1 MAVAEMGYRAKRFH
15 QIMDRAEA
23 AYRTLLG
30 IPDGYEVHFMNGG
43 ATLQA
48 RPLTRAVPP
57 GGARGPSRG
66 WSTRAR
72 TARLPFDPSRP
83 NQSICSPNYSSPR
96 SQ

>member
-1 MAVAEMGYRAKRFH
+1 MRAVPRCLYVAVPVHRRFVCWEGQGVAVAEMGYRAKRFH

-48 RPLTRAVPP
+48 RPL
-57 GGARGPSRG
+57 
-66 WSTRAR
+66 
-72 TARLPFDPSRP
+72 
-83 NQSICSPNYSSPR
+83 I
-96 SQ
+96 

>member
-23 AYRTLLG
+23 AYRALLG

-48 RPLTRAVPP
+48 RPLPRAAPPKGRARAVPRAVD
-57 GGARGPSRG
+57 ARPRRV
-66 WSTRAR
+66 ST
-72 TARLPFDPSRP
+72 
-83 NQSICSPNYSSPR
+83 SSPLTTC
-96 SQ
+96 SVTT